1 MAMLSSSSSQG
12 LTIKRAV
19 VICMGNSRCLA
30 VACDCASAKVFLL
43 DCIEWL

>member
-19 VICMGNSRCLA
+19 VICMGS
-30 VACDCASAKVFLL
+30 SWL
-43 DCIEWL
+43 DESGEKAILPARRIFCRLV